1 MLRIM
6 LYLFSRF
13 LIPGLT
19 VMPGVQF
26 PDSLSKEE
34 ENELFIKAGQGDEAA
49 REKLIL
55 HNLRL
60 VSHIVR
66 KYYPSAPNAEDLNS
80 IGIIGLVKAIDSFK
94 PEKGARFATY
104 GAKCIQNEILM
115 HFRHTKKDS
124 LIVSINETIDT
135 DKDGNPLTYSD
146 ILGTDEKLDEDVDRE
161 IMCEKLREAIEYS
174 LTERERIVIIKR
186 YGLSDSR
193 PRSQKEVAEAL
204 GISRSYISRIEKTAI
219 EKLRSV
225 LCAKPDGG
233 QY

>member
-1 MLRIM
+1 MLKIM

-26 PDSLSKEE
+26 PDSLPKDE
-34 ENELFIKAGQGDEAA
+34 ENRLFLKAREGDGDA

-146 ILGTDEKLDEDVDRE
+146 ILGTDERLDEDVDKD
-161 IMCEKLREAIEYS
+161 ILCERLRDAIEYS
-174 LTERERIVIIKR
+174 LTERERSVIIRR
-186 YGLSDSR
+186 YGLSDSK
-193 PRSQKEVAEAL
+193 PRTQKEVAESL

-219 EKLRSV
+219 EKLREALRV
-225 LCAKPDGG
+225 KL
-233 QY
+233 

>member
-1 MLRIM
+1 MLKIM

-26 PDSLSKEE
+26 PDSLPKDE
-34 ENELFIKAGQGDEAA
+34 ENRLFLKAREGDGDA

-146 ILGTDEKLDEDVDRE
+146 ILGTDERLDEDVDKD
-161 IMCEKLREAIEYS
+161 ILCERLRDAIEYS
-174 LTERERIVIIKR
+174 LTERERSVIIRR
-186 YGLSDSR
+186 YGLSDST
-193 PRSQKEVAEAL
+193 PRSQKEVAESL

-219 EKLRSV
+219 EKLREALRV
-225 LCAKPDGG
+225 KL
-233 QY
+233 

>member
-1 MLRIM
+1 MLKIM

-26 PDSLSKEE
+26 PDSLPKDE
-34 ENELFIKAGQGDEAA
+34 ENRLFLKAREGDGDA

-80 IGIIGLVKAIDSFK
+80 IRIIGLVKAIDSFK

-146 ILGTDEKLDEDVDRE
+146 ILGTDERLDEDVDKD
-161 IMCEKLREAIEYS
+161 ILCERLRDAIEYS
-174 LTERERIVIIKR
+174 LTERERSVIIRR
-186 YGLSDSR
+186 YGLSDSK
-193 PRSQKEVAEAL
+193 PRSQKEAAESL

-219 EKLRSV
+219 EKLREALRV
-225 LCAKPDGG
+225 KL
-233 QY
+233 